1 MSNYLYDDYL
11 KIVDQKTFSL
21 ENEMFENNVKDWV
34 KHPMT
39 KTFFNYI
46 FCRSQEI
53 KEEICF
59 REDSK
64 NNEKFIG
71 AYQFAIELLEK
82 LKEFK

>member
-1 MSNYLYDDYL
+1 MSDYLYDEYL
-11 KIVDQKTFSL
+11 KIINQKTFSF
-21 ENEMFENNVKDWV
+21 EQEMINNDAKEWV

-46 FCRSQEI
+46 FFRSEEI

-59 REDSK
+59 RSDEKD
-64 NNEKFIG
+64 NAKFIG

-82 LKEFK
+82 LKEIK